1 MNGIRQDQ
9 DSQRIEN
16 ANENQRSG
24 KLLRICEFL
33 SEVYPELQLY
43 SKAIE

>member
-1 MNGIRQDQ
+1 MNGTRQGQ

-24 KLLRICEFL
+24 KLLRICKFL
-33 SEVYPELQLY
+33 LEIHS
-43 SKAIE
+43 